1 MRDIIYGAGH
11 EGHYG
16 HGLGHGVGLEI
27 HEAPTL
33 SFRSEDTLK
42 PGEMVTCE
50 PGVYIPGKLGVRIED
65 LIVVEETGTRI
76 LTQIPKALRI
86 VD

>member
-1 MRDIIYGAGH
+1 VRDIIDGAGH
-11 EGHYG
+11 AEHYG

-33 SFRSEDTLK
+33 SFRSKDTLQA
-42 PGEMVTCE
+42 GNVVTVE
-50 PGVYIPGKLGVRIED
+50 PGVYIPGQLGIRIED
-65 LIVVEETGTRI
+65 LVVVDPDGIRV
-76 LTQIPKALRI
+76 LTSIPKALRI